1 MLNLQMANLLN
12 KNSKIAVTSRSFSK
26 NQVLVSTLRSKFKHV
41 KLNTEGLS
49 LKGKSLIEFLDGM
62 DAAIIGI
69 EPITH
74 QVISKLPALKLI
86 SKYGVGT
93 NNLDMSAIQKNNITL
108 SLSPGSNSQSVAE
121 YALYL
126 ILLSLRQNFNNL
138 EEISRSIWSQKKG
151 RELYKKKIGIIGYGN
166 IGKKLTAMLKPFRTQ
181 ILIFDKRKISFNQT
195 QQSFIKQVTFKKLLK
210 ESEIISVNIPFLN
223 ETHNLIAK
231 EEFNHMRE
239 DVIIINTSRG
249 GIVNEEDLYKFLKK
263 NESAFGAFDVFR
275 KEPNF
280 KSNLYTLSNFFGS
293 SHRASLTNEGIYNM
307 GMAAIDGL
315 LKN

>member
-12 KNSKIAVTSRSFSK
+12 SNSKIAVTSRSFSK
-26 NQVLVSTLRSKFKHV
+26 NEELVSFLRSKFKHV
-41 KLNTEGLS
+41 KLNTQGLS

-62 DAAIIGI
+62 DGAIIGI

-93 NNLDMSAIQKNNITL
+93 NNLDMNAIKQNNIAL

-126 ILLSLRQNFNNL
+126 ILISLRQNFNNL

-151 RELYKKKIGIIGYGN
+151 RDLYGKKIGIIGYGN
-166 IGKKLTAMLKPFRTQ
+166 IGKKLTNILGPFNVEVMV
-181 ILIFDKRKISFNQT
+181 FDKVKIKLNKT
-195 QQSFIKQVTFKKLLK
+195 QQSFITQVPLNKLLK
-210 ESEIISVNIPFLN
+210 EADILSIHLPLLESTNNFL
-223 ETHNLIAK
+223 TKK
-231 EEFNHMRE
+231 EFSLMKKHA
-239 DVIIINTSRG
+239 VIINTSRG
-249 GIVNEEDLYKFLKK
+249 GIVNESDLHQFLK
-263 NESAFGAFDVFR
+263 NNPEAFGAFDVFS
-275 KEPNF
+275 KEPIFDSKLF
-280 KSNLYTLSNFFGS
+280 KLPNFFAS
-293 SHRASLTNEGIYNM
+293 SHRASLTSEGIHNM

-315 LKN
+315 LKK